1 MPKSRLQRLPV
12 LIAEDNKVNQRLLQL
27 MLKHLGYTTVAV
39 ENGLEACGRLARTS
53 FSLIFMDIQ
62 MPVMNGLDATREI
75 RATIPESQQPFI
87 IGVTGSQ
94 IKRADCL
101 EAGMDEY
108 VPKPI
113 DLQRL
118 HLLLRK
124 LENRCQVA

>member
-1 MPKSRLQRLPV
+1 MSKSRLQRLPV

-39 ENGLEACGRLARTS
+39 ENGLEACARLARTS

-87 IGVTGSQ
+87 IGVTGLQ
-94 IKRADCL
+94 IKRAECL

-108 VPKPI
+108 IPKPI
-113 DLQRL
+113 DLRRL

-124 LENRCQVA
+124 LADRCQVA

>member
-1 MPKSRLQRLPV
+1 MSNSCLHRYPA
-12 LIAEDNKVNQRLLQL
+12 LIVEDSKVNQRLLQL

-39 ENGLEACGRLARTS
+39 NNGMEACRRLNRTT

-75 RATIPESQQPFI
+75 RATVSEKEQPII
-87 IGVTGSQ
+87 IGVTSSQ
-94 IKRADCL
+94 IQRAECI

-113 DLQRL
+113 DLKKL
-118 HLLLRK
+118 HHLLGKMQSRF
-124 LENRCQVA
+124 RVA